1 MTDLRDRKCT
11 GAPRRLFGSMI
22 GIPLCILM
30 IGAYADQPGSAA
42 AVESRMSFVEKLVF
56 ESSAAANIEYSGNPQ
71 AEEIRRLAEQH
82 FERAREFRDAGNF
95 PAAEAA
101 LNDSIR
107 AMQKAV
113 QSLDEPGIASDK
125 EREDFAT
132 RRGTVEA
139 MLAAHRRI
147 SEEKG
152 TMSRHRELRVSIER
166 QLEASDEQLNSGR
179 TGEAQASLDAVYQEV
194 TAAVEVL
201 RNGDT
206 LIRELNFATE
216 EDEYLYELD
225 RNDTHQ
231 MLIQVLLTERM
242 EDERLRST
250 ADDFIAKAHTLRDE
264 AEKAAAKRRHAEA
277 ITLLERSTTELIRAI
292 RSAGIY
298 IPG

>member
-1 MTDLRDRKCT
+1 MTGLRDRKRT
-11 GAPRRLFGSMI
+11 GAPRRLFG
-22 GIPLCILM
+22 LM
-30 IGAYADQPGSAA
+30 IGVPLCVVMNCVYADQPDSAA
-42 AVESRMSFVEKLVF
+42 AVESRMAFVEKLVF
-56 ESSAAANIEYSGNPQ
+56 ESSAATNIAQSGNPQ
-71 AEEIRRLAEQH
+71 AAKIRHLAEQH
-82 FERAREFRDAGNF
+82 FERARKFSDAGDF

-101 LNDSIR
+101 LNESIR

-113 QSLDEPGIASDK
+113 QSLDEPSVASDK

-132 RRGTVEA
+132 RRETVEA

-147 SEEKG
+147 SEEKK
-152 TMSRHRELRVSIER
+152 TMSRHRELRASIER
-166 QLEASDEQLNSGR
+166 QLEVSDEHLNTGR
-179 TGEAQASLDAVYQEV
+179 SGEAQASLDAVYQEV

-206 LIRELNFATE
+206 LIRELDFATE

-225 RNDTHQ
+225 RNDTHR

-250 ADDFIAKAHTLRDE
+250 ADGFIAKAHMLRDE
-264 AEKAAAKRRHAEA
+264 AEKAAAENHHAEA
-277 ITLLERSTTELIRAI
+277 ITLMERSTMELIRAI